1 MSAEAAAVWCCSK
14 CGAVY
19 HKDFPRCPN
28 DGAEVVLALRDP
40 LLDQS
45 IGHYVIDRLIG
56 EGGMGRVYAAHHT
69 SLQAK
74 RYAIKVL
81 LGDVAATSSMR
92 RRFAMEAESA
102 SRLDHPNVVHVIDF
116 GEMPSGLPYIVMDF
130 VDGVA
135 LTELIDDFAMDPARV
150 IRLARAVCEG
160 LAYAHDANVIH
171 RDLKPDN
178 IMVVIGP
185 DGSEIPRIADFGLAT
200 TVEPG
205 GNSRLTTTGMAMGT
219 PAYAAPEQMAGK
231 RVDHK
236 ADLYALGMTMF
247 EMLTGGT
254 LPFEGHPLEMMTQKA
269 HKEAPTITQISPT
282 VVLPRGLE
290 ELVASLIRRKAVDRP
305 ASAREVIEALDK
317 IVLGTVVDER
327 AATAVD
333 TSLVSDVRPVAIK
346 TEGIRRRARVWPWLA
361 ATIVVAAAGAGTW
374 WWTTQRTQ
382 GPAPIASTPVVAP
395 TPPPPIATPPK
406 PVVAALEHES
416 VSTDAT
422 PPPITEPRHRSTA
435 TTRHVQ
441 PRAHKLEPATK
452 TVEPP
457 PPVDVPPPPPPPVV
471 ETPPPAPKTIV
482 TQLASVDVQGALSQA
497 QVRRAIERVMPA
509 LRACAPTTPQMVQAH
524 FTIDES
530 RRAQQ
535 VSGSASCVVAALAG
549 VRTETAPDV
558 GDATVDVKISFVAK
572 P

>member
-1 MSAEAAAVWCCSK
+1 
-14 CGAVY
+14 
-19 HKDFPRCPN
+19 
-28 DGAEVVLALRDP
+28 
-40 LLDQS
+40 
-45 IGHYVIDRLIG
+45 
-56 EGGMGRVYAAHHT
+56 
-69 SLQAK
+69 
-74 RYAIKVL
+74 
-81 LGDVAATSSMR
+81 
-92 RRFAMEAESA
+92 
-102 SRLDHPNVVHVIDF
+102 
-116 GEMPSGLPYIVMDF
+116 
-130 VDGVA
+130 
-135 LTELIDDFAMDPARV
+135 
-150 IRLARAVCEG
+150 
-160 LAYAHDANVIH
+160 
-171 RDLKPDN
+171 
-178 IMVVIGP
+178 
-185 DGSEIPRIADFGLAT
+185 
-200 TVEPG
+200 
-205 GNSRLTTTGMAMGT
+205 
-219 PAYAAPEQMAGK
+219 
-231 RVDHK
+231 
-236 ADLYALGMTMF
+236 
-247 EMLTGGT
+247 
-254 LPFEGHPLEMMTQKA
+254 
-269 HKEAPTITQISPT
+269 
-282 VVLPRGLE
+282 
-290 ELVASLIRRKAVDRP
+290 
-305 ASAREVIEALDK
+305 VIEALDK